1 MHAAAASDRLDP
13 NVSPLS
19 TTQTEMMMFP
29 HSCHFPR
36 RFVLAALVVT
46 HLGTPLAHAQTRGNF
61 DDADVNHDGRITL
74 QEFESYTERYLM
86 AGTGFRAQH
95 FQQMSTQ
102 EQQAVLQKRFKQMD
116 HANKGYLDRKDWT
129 AS

>member
-1 MHAAAASDRLDP
+1 MRTPTMTGGSR
-13 NVSPLS
+13 SRSS
-19 TTQTEMMMFP
+19 TWYTKR
-29 HSCHFPR
+29 H
-36 RFVLAALVVT
+36 LV
-46 HLGTPLAHAQTRGNF
+46 
-61 DDADVNHDGRITL
+61 
-74 QEFESYTERYLM
+74 

-116 HANKGYLDRKDWT
+116 HANKGYLDRNDWT